1 MQTINSQPLIRGT
14 IPVVVGF
21 LSTEPVIRA
30 LRCRTRRSRFGL
42 EVLPL
47 VA

>member
-14 IPVVVGF
+14 IPVVVGC

-30 LRCRTRRSRFGL
+30 LRCQTRRSRLGL
-42 EVLPL
+42 EVQPL